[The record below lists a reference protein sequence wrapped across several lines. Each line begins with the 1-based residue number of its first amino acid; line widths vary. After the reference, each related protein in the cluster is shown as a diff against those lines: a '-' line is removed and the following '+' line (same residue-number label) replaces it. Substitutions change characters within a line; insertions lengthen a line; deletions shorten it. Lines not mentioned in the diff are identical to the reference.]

1 MMCIGGGEIPVPA
14 CLLSVYFLKGEC
26 PVDIREKRTNELWF
40 TEEQSDHMKLS
51 LRVTDVLLNL
61 KSQYQDILLIQTE
74 EYGKTLILDG
84 AIQITE
90 RDEFCYSEMMAHVA
104 LCSHPSPKQVLIV
117 GGGDGG
123 VLREV
128 IRHKGVEKA
137 TLVDIDEDVINA
149 SKKFLPT
156 INVALEDPRA
166 DVRPMDAIQY
176 IASCKDEFD
185 VVIVDSTD
193 PVEFAAGLFRA
204 PFYKNIYKALK
215 KDGMLV
221 AQTESPFT
229 DTSVVKGAFKEMNAV
244 FPIVR
249 MYWGAMPTYPSGMWT
264 YTIGSKTVDPADTRR
279 PAPEGTK
286 YYTEDIHKAAFVLP
300 PFVKDLLK

>member
-1 MMCIGGGEIPVPA
+1 VEIR
-14 CLLSVYFLKGEC
+14 K
-26 PVDIREKRTNELWF
+26 KRTNELWY
-40 TEEQSDHMKLS
+40 TEEQSSNMKLS
-51 LRVTDVLLNL
+51 LRVSDVLMNIT
-61 KSQYQDILLIQTE
+61 SPYQDILLVQTE
-74 EYGKTLILDG
+74 EYGRMLVLDG

-104 LCSHPSPKQVLIV
+104 LCSHPSPKRVLIV

-128 IRHKGVEKA
+128 LRHKCVEKA
-137 TLVDIDEDVINA
+137 TLVDIDEEVINA
-149 SKKFLPT
+149 SKKYLPT

-166 DVRPMDAIQY
+166 DVRPMDAIKF
-176 IASCKDEFD
+176 IASTRDEFD
-185 VVIVDSTD
+185 VAIVDSTD
-193 PVEFAAGLFRA
+193 PVDFAAGLFRS
-204 PFYKNIYKALK
+204 PFYKDIFSALK
-215 KDGMLV
+215 KDGMVV

-229 DTSVVKGAFKEMNAV
+229 DASVVKGAFNEMSSI

-249 MYWGAMPTYPSGMWT
+249 MCWGAMPTYPSGMWT
-264 YTIGSKTVDPADTRR
+264 YTLGSKTVDPVDIRR
-279 PAPEGTK
+279 PAPEGTR

>member
-1 MMCIGGGEIPVPA
+1 MEI
-14 CLLSVYFLKGEC
+14 
-26 PVDIREKRTNELWF
+26 RQKRTNELWF
-40 TEEQSDHMKLS
+40 TEEQSVNMKLS
-51 LRVTDVLLNL
+51 LRVSDVLLNIT
-61 KSQYQDILLIQTE
+61 SPYQDILLIQTA
-74 EYGKTLILDG
+74 EYGRMLVLDG

-104 LCSHPSPKQVLIV
+104 LCSHPSPKRVLIV

-128 IRHKGVEKA
+128 LRHKCVEKA
-137 TLVDIDEDVINA
+137 TLVDIDEEVINA

-166 DVRPMDAIQY
+166 DVRPMDAIEF
-176 IASCKDEFD
+176 IASSDDEFD
-185 VVIVDSTD
+185 VTIVDSTD
-193 PVEFAAGLFRA
+193 PVEFAAGLFRS
-204 PFYKNIYKALK
+204 PFYRGIFKALK
-215 KDGMLV
+215 KDGMVV

-229 DTSVVKGAFKEMNAV
+229 DASVVKGAFKEMSAV

-249 MYWGAMPTYPSGMWT
+249 MCWGAMPTYPSGMWT
-264 YTIGSKTVDPADTRR
+264 YTIGSKTVDPADIRR
-279 PAPEGTK
+279 PSPDGTK

>member
-1 MMCIGGGEIPVPA
+1 MV
-14 CLLSVYFLKGEC
+14 L
-26 PVDIREKRTNELWF
+26 RQKRTNELWF
-40 TEEQSDHMKLS
+40 TEEQSSDMKLS
-51 LRVTDVLLNL
+51 LRVSDVLLNIT
-61 KSQYQDILLIQTE
+61 SPYQDILLVQTQ
-74 EYGKTLILDG
+74 EYGRMLVLDG

-104 LCSHPSPKQVLIV
+104 LCSHPAPKRILIV

-128 IRHKGVEKA
+128 LRHKTVEKA
-137 TLVDIDEDVINA
+137 TLVDIDEEVINA

-156 INVALEDPRA
+156 INVALEDSRA
-166 DVRPMDAIQY
+166 DVRPMDAIEY
-176 IASCKDEFD
+176 VASCTNEFD
-185 VVIVDSTD
+185 VAIVDGAD
-193 PVEFAAGLFRA
+193 PVDFAAALFRS
-204 PFYKNIYKALK
+204 PFYDSIFNALK
-215 KDGMLV
+215 TDGMLV

-229 DTSVVKGAFKEMNAV
+229 DTSIVKGAFREMSAA
-244 FPIVR
+244 FPIVK

-264 YTIGSKTVDPADTRR
+264 YTVGSKTADPADTRR

-300 PFVKDLLK
+300 PFLKDLLK